1 MATRPKFAKMANYS
15 CECVEC
21 ESHFSRNDLW
31 RMSANVSS
39 PGKRVGECRSNESS
53 PGKRVGQCR
62 SNVSSP
68 GKRVGECRANVS
80 SPTHLPKKE
89 HFGEYSNSTNSLKPT
104 HSPNIER

>member
-21 ESHFSRNDLW
+21 ESHFSRMTL
-31 RMSANVSS
+31 
-39 PGKRVGECRSNESS
+39 GECW
-53 PGKRVGQCR
+53 

-80 SPTHLPKKE
+80 SPGKRV
-89 HFGEYSNSTNSLKPT
+89 GECRANVS
-104 HSPNIER
+104 SPGKRVGECRHK